1 MVKGFRMKVTYL
13 ILALGEVYSGRVTQK
28 DDRAAHGIDIIIG
41 KTELANW
48 LNYHTKK
55 NKISLEIQ
63 YI

>member
-1 MVKGFRMKVTYL
+1 L